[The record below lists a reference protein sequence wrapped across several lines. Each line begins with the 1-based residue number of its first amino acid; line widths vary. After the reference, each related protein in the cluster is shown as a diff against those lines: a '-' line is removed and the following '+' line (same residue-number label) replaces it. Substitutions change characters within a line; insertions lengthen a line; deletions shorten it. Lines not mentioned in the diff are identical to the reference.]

1 MKITELGTPL
11 EFIAEKLVG
20 NKANIGLE
28 STLWSCV
35 SCFIV
40 SFFLVFYRWSFSSQH
55 PTFSLAK
62 SENVSFI

>member
-20 NKANIGLE
+20 SKANRGLE

-35 SCFIV
+35 SCSIV
-40 SFFLVFYRWSFSSQH
+40 SFFWSTTGGKYAYFL
-55 PTFSLAK
+55 PLR
-62 SENVSFI
+62 